1 MMSSKPLGSKDGCK
15 EAAGAFDFLV
25 STPKGE
31 PVPPPLP
38 PDPLAFLGPTDFVQ
52 EVPLL
57 LLPEDV
63 EQDNTPTVIGKATR
77 FAALPCVKTQE
88 EYSAQ
93 LKALQEHLR
102 TAECW
107 LERQQWLGRHRPALS
122 PETKKQAQDRAL
134 RLRPQLR
141 HVEANLEELRAEHC
155 STPKVL
161 FWRVSTLKYSIAASE
176 AQARKLSRLLEKA
189 DSDARSPTQA
199 EADEFK
205 RQRVENRRR
214 IAFLQQSISDLAKEH
229 GHLAR
234 RLGGP
239 KVNAVPET
247 FGQRLTRYATEIE
260 AARRA
265 AGSGSKK

>member
-1 MMSSKPLGSKDGCK
+1 MSSSPDGSN
-15 EAAGAFDFLV
+15 EAGGAFDFLV

-63 EQDNTPTVIGKATR
+63 KQDNTLIVIGEATR

-88 EYSAQ
+88 EYAAQ

-107 LERQQWLGRHRPALS
+107 LERQQWVGRHRPALR
-122 PETKKQAQDRAL
+122 PEVKKQAQDRAL
-134 RLRPQLR
+134 RLRPQLWK
-141 HVEANLEELRAEHC
+141 VEANLEELRAEHC

-161 FWRVSTLKYSIAASE
+161 FWRVSALKNSIASSE
-176 AQARKLSRLLEKA
+176 VQARKLSRLLEKA
-189 DSDARSPTQA
+189 DTDAHSPTQ
-199 EADEFK
+199 EDADEFK
-205 RQRVENRRR
+205 KQLVENRRR
-214 IAFLQQSISDLAKEH
+214 IAFLQQSISDLTNEH

-234 RLGGP
+234 PLGRP

-247 FGQRLTRYATEIE
+247 LGQRLTRYATEIE

-265 AGSGSKK
+265 AGSGTKKK